1 MIDIQNSK
9 DTREIPLQKVGIKD
23 LKYPVRV
30 LDKVNKFQQTT
41 ANVNLFVNLPHNYK
55 GTHMSRFIEIF
66 HRNRNELGMKNFLA
80 MLEEIRQ
87 SLDAEK
93 AYGSMTF
100 PFFMTKCAPVSSSE
114 SIMNYVCTYEG
125 EVQKISAN
133 TESAP
138 LTSEVGGEAED
149 FSCTS
154 EVCGEAE
161 DFSCTSEVCGETEDF
176 SCTSEVGGEA
186 EDFSCTSEVCGE
198 AEDFSADSEV
208 CGQTEKFSADSKI
221 FGQTEN
227 SLLFSKISCETKNP
241 LSAKSEIKQKF
252 FVKIQIPITTLCP
265 CSKAISKYG
274 AHNQRG
280 IVSVKLQNKSFFWI
294 EDVIELVENCASS
307 GLYSILKRPDEK
319 FVTEHAYENPRFVED
334 IVREVYMAL
343 KNFNKSEKPFTSFS
357 VECENFESIHNHN
370 AYAYAEYNPEKK

>member
-138 LTSEVGGEAED
+138 LTSEV
-149 FSCTS
+149 
-154 EVCGEAE
+154 CGEAE
-161 DFSCTSEVCGETEDF
+161 DFSCTSEVCG
-176 SCTSEVGGEA
+176 
-186 EDFSCTSEVCGE
+186 
-198 AEDFSADSEV
+198 
-208 CGQTEKFSADSKI
+208 QTEKFSANSKI